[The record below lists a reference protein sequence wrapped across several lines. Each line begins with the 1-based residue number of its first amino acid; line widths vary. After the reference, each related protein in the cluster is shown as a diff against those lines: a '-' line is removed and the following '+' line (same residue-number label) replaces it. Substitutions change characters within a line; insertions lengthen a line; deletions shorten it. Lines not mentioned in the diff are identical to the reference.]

1 MGKITEAKKI
11 YDQLA
16 VKYFKLK
23 GWEPFII
30 NLTGKAVADIIAIG
44 VNDLGIVEVKSI
56 SEQSCDTN
64 YDDTKNLSPIL
75 NPNIAVYLQDARRKV
90 RKLFPNRTD
99 KIERLYAITVT
110 CQLYRYFFEFEA
122 ILSTYAKKIPPQT
135 IEKIKN
141 LKKSG
146 YLIVPIDYSQKAVTA
161 MNILR
166 SNNYINSYSTK
177 EASKLFILEVV
188 FTVF

>member
-16 VKYFKLK
+16 AKYFKLK

>member
-16 VKYFKLK
+16 AKYFKLK

-146 YLIVPIDYSQKAVTA
+146 YLIVPIDYSQKAITA